1 LTLFKS
7 LGIGFLY
14 IVQIRGSTMNA
25 TTLPTNNGVQAGP
38 RQLSLLGALSI
49 SLLAA
54 LAMAAFST
62 EQAVGGG
69 WLERTAIPLRMLL
82 LVGGA
87 TLLLRTV
94 GETWRDVGLSR
105 PRFGRTTALVV
116 VGYLAM
122 TLVYALISKLLF
134 PALGLTPKTLSLF
147 SAVQGDTAEY
157 LYWLIPVA
165 WGSAAFG
172 EELVFRGYLQTRL
185 AHAFGGRGGVAL
197 AVVLQ
202 AAVFGALHAYQGLGG
217 AMVAAGAGLVLR
229 ARLHRR
235 SEKPVGADPAARA
248 GRHGQHQCGLL
259 RRGRKRGLK
268 YAGTTSSAGTFRSSG
283 CTRPDKRYGRT
294 AGCFGAAGLRAA
306 PEHCSFKPGL

>member
-1 LTLFKS
+1 
-7 LGIGFLY
+7 
-14 IVQIRGSTMNA
+14 
-25 TTLPTNNGVQAGP
+25 
-38 RQLSLLGALSI
+38 
-49 SLLAA
+49 
-54 LAMAAFST
+54 
-62 EQAVGGG
+62 
-69 WLERTAIPLRMLL
+69 MLL

-116 VGYLAM
+116 VGYLAT

-217 AMVAAGAGLVLR
+217 AMVAAGAGLVLG
-229 ARLHRR
+229 L
-235 SEKPVGADPAARA
+235 VYIAARKNLWAPILLHGLVDTVSINAVYFGVA
-248 GRHGQHQCGLL
+248 GN
-259 RRGRKRGLK
+259 
-268 YAGTTSSAGTFRSSG
+268 
-283 CTRPDKRYGRT
+283 
-294 AGCFGAAGLRAA
+294 AA
-306 PEHCSFKPGL
+306 